1 MVTKVLRKKGKKPI
15 RFVAGGLHRSLGI
28 PQGEKIPMSLVRK
41 LIRAEVGETVT
52 NPTSKGRKRIKVTT
66 RIKRQVTLGFKGALA
81 AGRRKVQRRRRKR
94 KKRKK

>member
-1 MVTKVLRKKGKKPI
+1 MAKKVLRKRGKKPI
-15 RFVAGGLHRSLGI
+15 KFEEGGLHRSLGI

-66 RIKRQVTLGFKGALA
+66 RIKRQVVLGFKGALA
-81 AGRRKVQRRRRKR
+81 AGRKKLKRRSR
-94 KKRKK
+94 KK